1 MLLFYVMVNW
11 IHLKRIS
18 HFYLHTHRVRE
29 NNLHALRNRHEQ
41 CKMSQFSLSMR
52 NQIKMPILLIHT
64 HTYTHIYTHCPWHT
78 AHCSAI
84 VVMLFW
90 PGYQHPP
97 TSTSSSS
104 SSTSSEASQQLLHC
118 TSCLPPSQYTYI
130 WVYSSCPTQLKLPF
144 FYLYGTYIHS
154 YSIYLLFVYPHPVC
168 VP

>member
-64 HTYTHIYTHCPWHT
+64 HLHTHIYTLLMAYSTLFSHCCHAVLTWLP
-78 AHCSAI
+78 ASS
-84 VVMLFW
+84 
-90 PGYQHPP
+90 

-104 SSTSSEASQQLLHC
+104 SSTSYEASQQLLHC

-154 YSIYLLFVYPHPVC
+154 YSIFLLFVYPHPVC